1 MKSAIKNRTK
11 VTLNLSSNVI
21 WDSKDENNF
30 QHKLLLTNTQVLKL
44 QKAFANNY
52 LANIKLSKTQLH
64 KIVQS
69 GGFLGR
75 PLGPLLKTGL
85 LLIGNVLKP
94 LAKSVLIPLGL
105 TAAAS
110 ATDTAI
116 HKRMFGSGFTTLI
129 ISNDEMNDIMKIVK
143 SLEESGLL
151 IKGMNELIQHEA
163 KEQKGGFLGMLLG
176 TLGASLLRNLL
187 TGKGGIATSQGLE
200 NLELAKEQLGHVKI
214 FNATSSFN

>member
-30 QHKLLLTNTQVLKL
+30 QHKLLLTNTQVLKV

-85 LLIGNVLKP
+85 LLIGNILKP

-151 IKGMNELIQHEA
+151 IKGMSELIQHEA
-163 KEQKGGFLGMLLG
+163 KEQKGGFLGMLLA

-187 TGKGGIATSQGLE
+187 TGEGGIATSQGLE